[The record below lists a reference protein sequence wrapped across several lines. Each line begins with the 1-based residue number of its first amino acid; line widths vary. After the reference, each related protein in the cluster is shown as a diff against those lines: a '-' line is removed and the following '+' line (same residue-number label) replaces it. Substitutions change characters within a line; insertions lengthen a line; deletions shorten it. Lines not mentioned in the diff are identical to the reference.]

1 MSCPSVC
8 ATRKPVP
15 SLPVLGTDKPPVA
28 MITAPACSVSP
39 SRSSTRHPASTG
51 PTSLTVVFSRSCR
64 AAALRELQKPIADI
78 AGALGCGKE
87 LCRFD
92 LLDERQPELALEE
105 RDLLAERPRAND
117 STDEVRRRV
126 AHEPRFVEA
135 RREDIA
141 AAAAADQDL
150 AAAVSRALEKK
161 CVGAGGG
168 SENRRHRPGRAGAD
182 DDDAAAI
189 SVRCRHRA
197 LVATEH

>member
-1 MSCPSVC
+1 MQRFAIAQLHTPPGVHG
-8 ATRKPVP
+8 PD
-15 SLPVLGTDKPPVA
+15 VLHGCVQQEL
-28 MITAPACSVSP
+28 S
-39 SRSSTRHPASTG
+39 
-51 PTSLTVVFSRSCR
+51 

-78 AGALGCGKE
+78 AGALGCRKE

-92 LLDERQPELALEE
+92 LLDKRQPELALEE
-105 RDLLAERPRAND
+105 RHLLPERPRAND

-141 AAAAADQDL
+141 APAAADQDL

-161 CVGAGGG
+161 CVGAGGS